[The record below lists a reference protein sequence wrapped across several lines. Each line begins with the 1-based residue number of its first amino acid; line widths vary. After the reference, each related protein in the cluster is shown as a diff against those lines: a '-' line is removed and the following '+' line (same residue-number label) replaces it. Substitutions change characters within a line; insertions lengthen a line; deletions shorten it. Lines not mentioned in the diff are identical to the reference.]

1 MLIQANMTEM
11 RVNTEQTH
19 KLYQN
24 NETCLTTALS
34 PNKAHVQTKIFLIY
48 YRIFGVSSI
57 KSERITRLGEKDHI
71 QETVAASVF
80 TAYYCKHIQSDLLQ
94 SKRLLFH
101 PCESSEI
108 RREIN
113 NLPKVARHLKETE
126 PICGLRHLSHENP

>member
-48 YRIFGVSSI
+48 YRIFWCFIYKIRENCKGKGSYLRNSS
-57 KSERITRLGEKDHI
+57 S
-71 QETVAASVF
+71 F
-80 TAYYCKHIQSDLLQ
+80 CFYCLLLQ
-94 SKRLLFH
+94 TYSVRSFTVQKASFSPMRKQWNPKRNQQLAQGC
-101 PCESSEI
+101 PS
-108 RREIN
+108 
-113 NLPKVARHLKETE
+113 LKRDRAQMWTE
-126 PICGLRHLSHENP
+126 AS